1 MKHRLILSYEE
12 LKRLE
17 RVMLRKGGSMPMR
30 EVTRSYGIP
39 LWIVDRAVQGGWVK
53 TYFRKPPGRG
63 RPSRIGEFR
72 DSSFANLPL
81 RRKEIEP
88 GFSGRHRRFALECVY
103 TAVERGSVRFGIPA
117 IVDVYQNLYQCRS
130 REGARASASRLMK
143 RRDVQAM
150 RQWYFAKLNREVWK
164 DETMP
169 DTISGI
175 RKRLQE
181 VGSERA
187 DWF

>member
-1 MKHRLILSYEE
+1 MRRNILASED

-17 RVMLRKGGSMPMR
+17 RVMLRKGGAMPMR
-30 EVTRSYGIP
+30 EVTRCYGIP
-39 LWIVDRAVQGGWVK
+39 RWIIDGAVQGGWVT

-72 DSSFANLPL
+72 ELTFANLPP
-81 RRKEIEP
+81 RRIEIEP
-88 GFSGRHRRFALECVY
+88 GFSMRHWSFAMRSAY

-117 IVDVYQNLYQCRS
+117 IVDVYQSVYRCKS

-175 RKRLQE
+175 RKRLRE
-181 VGSERA
+181 TGSRRA
-187 DWF
+187 NWF